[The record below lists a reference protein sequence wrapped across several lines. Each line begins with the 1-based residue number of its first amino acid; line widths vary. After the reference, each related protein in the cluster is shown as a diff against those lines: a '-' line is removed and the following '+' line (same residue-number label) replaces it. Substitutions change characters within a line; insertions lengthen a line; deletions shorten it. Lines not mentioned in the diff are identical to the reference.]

1 MSSAAM
7 LACVRLAAAK
17 VEELHKLLQ
26 TELKNADDR
35 AKQVYYKHHN
45 TSQTLQTFQRL
56 YEVMLHTQW
65 RIDTTAAVQLNSSL
79 RVHQCIC

>member
-35 AKQVYYKHHN
+35 AKQVCTGIILHHKHCAHF
-45 TSQTLQTFQRL
+45 TLTL
-56 YEVMLHTQW
+56 AHAL
-65 RIDTTAAVQLNSSL
+65 ILLLLNQLKAL
-79 RVHQCIC
+79 ACVCISVST